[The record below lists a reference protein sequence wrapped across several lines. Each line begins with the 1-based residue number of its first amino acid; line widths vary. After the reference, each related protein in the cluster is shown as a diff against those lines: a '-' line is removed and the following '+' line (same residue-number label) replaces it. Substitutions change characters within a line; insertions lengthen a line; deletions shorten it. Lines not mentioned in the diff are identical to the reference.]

1 MIREGKVSQIP
12 SLIQGGLKEGMQTMD
27 AALMNHIKEDRITP
41 EAAYEKASD
50 KSLIAALIE
59 KKAHGDI

>member
-1 MIREGKVSQIP
+1 MIREGKISQIP

-27 AALMNHIKEDRITP
+27 AALMSHIKEGRITP

-50 KSLIAALIE
+50 KSLFAALIE
-59 KKAHGDI
+59 KIAQGGI